1 MLKLE
6 EIINLL
12 ANDGDIK
19 ENVSLKT
26 LTTLKVGGISKY
38 VFYPKDVTSL
48 KKALTLFKKNNIN
61 YKIFGNGSNIIPS
74 DKIYDGVI
82 IKLSSLNN
90 LKIEN
95 EVIEVEAGYSL
106 MKLAKE
112 VIKLGLSG
120 LEWACGIPGTIGGAV
135 YMNAGAYKQDM
146 SFVLEKITALDE
158 NMNIVTLNKDELD
171 FSYRHSRLMEENLI
185 CLSATLKLE
194 KKDISLIEEVV
205 NKRKEKRMETQPLE
219 YPSAGSVFRNPFNDF
234 AGRLVEECNLK
245 GKQIGGAMISLKHAN
260 FIINK
265 DNATGK
271 DVLDLINL
279 AKKEVKEKFNIE
291 LKQEQELFNF
301 D

>member
-12 ANDGDIK
+12 ENDGDIK

-38 VFYPKDVTSL
+38 VFYPKNVTSL
-48 KKALTLFKKNNIN
+48 KKALTLFKETNIN

-90 LKIEN
+90 LKIN
-95 EVIEVEAGYSL
+95 DEVIEVEAGYSL

-120 LEWACGIPGTIGGAV
+120 LEWANGIPGTIGGAV

>member
-48 KKALTLFKKNNIN
+48 KKALTLFKENNIN

-90 LKIEN
+90 LKIED

>member
-12 ANDGDIK
+12 ENDGDIK

-38 VFYPKDVTSL
+38 VFYPKDVSSL
-48 KKALTLFKKNNIN
+48 KKALTLFKENNIN

-82 IKLSSLNN
+82 IKLSLLNN
-90 LKIEN
+90 LKIED
-95 EVIEVEAGYSL
+95 EIVEVEAGYSL
-106 MKLAKE
+106 MKLAKD

-120 LEWACGIPGTIGGAV
+120 LEWANGIPGTIGGAV

-219 YPSAGSVFRNPFNDF
+219 YPSAGSVFRNPKDDF
-234 AGRLVEECNLK
+234 AGRLIEECNLK
-245 GKQIGGAMISLKHAN
+245 GKQIGGAMISSKHAN

-265 DNATGK
+265 NNATGE
-271 DVLDLINL
+271 DVLNLINL
-279 AKKEVKEKFNIE
+279 AKKEVKEKFDIE

>member
-48 KKALTLFKKNNIN
+48 KKALTLFKENNIN

-90 LKIEN
+90 LKIN
-95 EVIEVEAGYSL
+95 DEVIEVEAGYSL

-146 SFVLEKITALDE
+146 SFVLEKITVLDE

>member
-48 KKALTLFKKNNIN
+48 KKALTLFKENNIN

-90 LKIEN
+90 LKIN
-95 EVIEVEAGYSL
+95 DEVIEVEAGYSL

-120 LEWACGIPGTIGGAV
+120 LEWANGIPGTIGGAV

>member
-12 ANDGDIK
+12 ENDGDIK

-48 KKALTLFKKNNIN
+48 KKALTLFKENNIN

-90 LKIEN
+90 LKTN
-95 EVIEVEAGYSL
+95 DEVIEVEAGYSL

-120 LEWACGIPGTIGGAV
+120 LEWANGIPGTIGGAV

>member
-38 VFYPKDVTSL
+38 VFYPKNVTSL
-48 KKALTLFKKNNIN
+48 KKALTLFKENSIN

-90 LKIEN
+90 LKIN
-95 EVIEVEAGYSL
+95 DEVIEVEAGYSL

-120 LEWACGIPGTIGGAV
+120 LEWANGIPGTIGGAV

>member
-12 ANDGDIK
+12 ENDGDIK

-48 KKALTLFKKNNIN
+48 KKALTLFKENNIN

-90 LKIEN
+90 LKTN
-95 EVIEVEAGYSL
+95 DEVIEVEAGYSL

-120 LEWACGIPGTIGGAV
+120 LEWANGIPGTIGGAV

-219 YPSAGSVFRNPFNDF
+219 YPSAGSVFRNPLNDF

>member
-12 ANDGDIK
+12 ENDGDIK

-48 KKALTLFKKNNIN
+48 KKALTLFKENNIN

-90 LKIEN
+90 LKIED

-146 SFVLEKITALDE
+146 SFVLEKITVLDE

-279 AKKEVKEKFNIE
+279 AKKEVKEKVNIE

>member
-12 ANDGDIK
+12 ENDGDIK

-48 KKALTLFKKNNIN
+48 KKALTLFKENNIN

-90 LKIEN
+90 LKIED

-146 SFVLEKITALDE
+146 SFVLEKITVLDE

-234 AGRLVEECNLK
+234 AGRLVEKCNLK

>member
-12 ANDGDIK
+12 ENDGDIK

-48 KKALTLFKKNNIN
+48 KKALTLFKENNIN

-90 LKIEN
+90 LKTN
-95 EVIEVEAGYSL
+95 DEVIEVEAGYSL

-120 LEWACGIPGTIGGAV
+120 LEWANGIPGTIGGAV

-146 SFVLEKITALDE
+146 SFVLEKITVLDE

>member
-12 ANDGDIK
+12 ENDGDIK

-48 KKALTLFKKNNIN
+48 KKALTLFKENNIN

-90 LKIEN
+90 LKIED
-95 EVIEVEAGYSL
+95 ELIEVEAGYSL

-146 SFVLEKITALDE
+146 SFVLEKITVLDE

>member
-12 ANDGDIK
+12 ENDGDIK

-38 VFYPKDVTSL
+38 VFYPKYVTSL
-48 KKALTLFKKNNIN
+48 KKALTLFKENNIN

-90 LKIEN
+90 LKIN
-95 EVIEVEAGYSL
+95 DEVIEVEAGYSL

-120 LEWACGIPGTIGGAV
+120 LEWANGIPGTIGGAV

-146 SFVLEKITALDE
+146 SFVLEKITVLDE

>member
-12 ANDGDIK
+12 ENDGDIK

-48 KKALTLFKKNNIN
+48 KKALTLFKENNIN

-90 LKIEN
+90 LKTN
-95 EVIEVEAGYSL
+95 DEVIEVEAGYSL

>member
-12 ANDGDIK
+12 ENDGDIK

-48 KKALTLFKKNNIN
+48 KKALTLFKENNIN

-90 LKIEN
+90 LKIN
-95 EVIEVEAGYSL
+95 DEVIEVEAGYSL

-120 LEWACGIPGTIGGAV
+120 LEWANGIPGTIGGAV

-219 YPSAGSVFRNPFNDF
+219 YPSAGSVFRNPLNDF

>member
-12 ANDGDIK
+12 ENYGDIK

-90 LKIEN
+90 LKIED

>member
-12 ANDGDIK
+12 ENDGDIK
-19 ENVSLKT
+19 ENISLKT

-82 IKLSSLNN
+82 IKLSLLNN
-90 LKIEN
+90 LKIED

-120 LEWACGIPGTIGGAV
+120 LEWANGIPGTIGGAV

>member
-48 KKALTLFKKNNIN
+48 KKALTLFKENNIN

-90 LKIEN
+90 LKIED

-279 AKKEVKEKFNIE
+279 AKKEVKKKFNIE

>member
-48 KKALTLFKKNNIN
+48 KKALTLFKENNIN

-90 LKIEN
+90 LKIED

-120 LEWACGIPGTIGGAV
+120 LEWANGIPGTIGGAV

>member
-12 ANDGDIK
+12 ENDGDIK

-48 KKALTLFKKNNIN
+48 KKALTLFKENNIN

-90 LKIEN
+90 LKIED

-120 LEWACGIPGTIGGAV
+120 LEWANGIPGTIGGAV

>member
-12 ANDGDIK
+12 ENDGDIK

-48 KKALTLFKKNNIN
+48 KKALTLFKENNIN

-90 LKIEN
+90 LKIED

-135 YMNAGAYKQDM
+135 YMNVGAYKQDM

>member
-12 ANDGDIK
+12 ENDGDIK

-38 VFYPKDVTSL
+38 VFYPKNVTSL
-48 KKALTLFKKNNIN
+48 KKALTLFKENNIN

-90 LKIEN
+90 LKIN
-95 EVIEVEAGYSL
+95 DEVIEVEAGYSL

-120 LEWACGIPGTIGGAV
+120 LEWANGIPGTIGGAV

-245 GKQIGGAMISLKHAN
+245 GKQIGEAMISLKHAN

>member
-12 ANDGDIK
+12 ENYGDIK

-90 LKIEN
+90 LKIED

-194 KKDISLIEEVV
+194 NKDISLIEEVV

>member
-12 ANDGDIK
+12 ENDGDIK

-90 LKIEN
+90 LKIN
-95 EVIEVEAGYSL
+95 DEVIEVEAGYSL

-120 LEWACGIPGTIGGAV
+120 LEWANGIPGTIGGAV

>member
-90 LKIEN
+90 LKIED

-120 LEWACGIPGTIGGAV
+120 LEWANSIPGTIAGAV
-135 YMNAGAYKQDM
+135 YMNDGAYKQDM

>member
-12 ANDGDIK
+12 ENDGDIK

-48 KKALTLFKKNNIN
+48 KKALTLFKENNIN

-90 LKIEN
+90 LKIN
-95 EVIEVEAGYSL
+95 DEVIEVEAGYSL

-120 LEWACGIPGTIGGAV
+120 LEWANGIPGTIGGAV

-146 SFVLEKITALDE
+146 SFVLEKITAFDE

-265 DNATGK
+265 DNATGN

>member
-12 ANDGDIK
+12 ENDGDIK

-38 VFYPKDVTSL
+38 VFYPKNVTSL

-90 LKIEN
+90 LKIN
-95 EVIEVEAGYSL
+95 DEVIEVEAGYSL

-120 LEWACGIPGTIGGAV
+120 LEWANGIPGTIGGAV

>member
-12 ANDGDIK
+12 ENDGDIK

-38 VFYPKDVTSL
+38 VFYPKNVTSL
-48 KKALTLFKKNNIN
+48 KKALTLFKENNIN

-90 LKIEN
+90 LKIED

-120 LEWACGIPGTIGGAV
+120 LEWANGIPGTIGGAV

-146 SFVLEKITALDE
+146 SFVLEKITVLDE

>member
-12 ANDGDIK
+12 ENDGDIK

-38 VFYPKDVTSL
+38 VFYPKNVTSL
-48 KKALTLFKKNNIN
+48 KKALTLFKENNIN

-90 LKIEN
+90 LKIN
-95 EVIEVEAGYSL
+95 DEVIEVEAGYSL

-120 LEWACGIPGTIGGAV
+120 LEWANGIPGTIGGAV
-135 YMNAGAYKQDM
+135 NMNAGAYKQDM

>member
-12 ANDGDIK
+12 ENDGDIK

-38 VFYPKDVTSL
+38 VFYPKNVTSL
-48 KKALTLFKKNNIN
+48 KKALTLFKENNIN

-90 LKIEN
+90 LKIN
-95 EVIEVEAGYSL
+95 DEVIEVEAGYSL

-120 LEWACGIPGTIGGAV
+120 LEWANSIPGTIGGAV

>member
-12 ANDGDIK
+12 ENDGDIK

-48 KKALTLFKKNNIN
+48 KKALTLFKENNIN

-90 LKIEN
+90 LKTN
-95 EVIEVEAGYSL
+95 DEVIEVEAGYSL

-120 LEWACGIPGTIGGAV
+120 LEWVNGIPGTIGGAV

>member
-12 ANDGDIK
+12 ENDGDIK

-48 KKALTLFKKNNIN
+48 KKALTLFKENNIN

-90 LKIEN
+90 LKIN
-95 EVIEVEAGYSL
+95 DEVIEVEAGYSL

-120 LEWACGIPGTIGGAV
+120 LEWANGIPGTIGGAV

-234 AGRLVEECNLK
+234 AGRLVEKCNLK

-265 DNATGK
+265 DNATGN

>member
-12 ANDGDIK
+12 ENDGDIK

-48 KKALTLFKKNNIN
+48 KKALTLFKENNIN

-90 LKIEN
+90 LKIN
-95 EVIEVEAGYSL
+95 DEVIEVEAGYSL

-120 LEWACGIPGTIGGAV
+120 LEWANGIPGTIGGAV

-265 DNATGK
+265 DNATGN

>member
-1 MLKLE
+1 
-6 EIINLL
+6 
-12 ANDGDIK
+12 
-19 ENVSLKT
+19 
-26 LTTLKVGGISKY
+26 
-38 VFYPKDVTSL
+38 
-48 KKALTLFKKNNIN
+48 
-61 YKIFGNGSNIIPS
+61 
-74 DKIYDGVI
+74 
-82 IKLSSLNN
+82 
-90 LKIEN
+90 
-95 EVIEVEAGYSL
+95 

-120 LEWACGIPGTIGGAV
+120 LEWANGIPGTIGGAV

-265 DNATGK
+265 DNATGN

-279 AKKEVKEKFNIE
+279 AKKEVKEK
-291 LKQEQELFNF
+291 
-301 D
+301 

>member
-48 KKALTLFKKNNIN
+48 KKALTLFKENNIN

-90 LKIEN
+90 LKIED

-120 LEWACGIPGTIGGAV
+120 LEWANGIPGTIGGAV

-146 SFVLEKITALDE
+146 SFVLEKITVLDE

>member
-12 ANDGDIK
+12 ENDGDIK

-48 KKALTLFKKNNIN
+48 KKALTLFKENNIN

-90 LKIEN
+90 LKIN
-95 EVIEVEAGYSL
+95 DEVIEVEAGYSL

-120 LEWACGIPGTIGGAV
+120 LEWANGIPGTIGGAV

-245 GKQIGGAMISLKHAN
+245 TVLNGGKISNIYDIKNKVILMYN
-260 FIINK
+260 NK
-265 DNATGK
+265 D
-271 DVLDLINL
+271 L
-279 AKKEVKEKFNIE
+279 AIYEVDGET
-291 LKQEQELFNF
+291 LKPYVMF
-301 D
+301 

>member
-48 KKALTLFKKNNIN
+48 KKALTLFKENNIN

-90 LKIEN
+90 LKIED

-171 FSYRHSRLMEENLI
+171 FSYRHSRLMKENLI

>member
-12 ANDGDIK
+12 ENDGDIK

-38 VFYPKDVTSL
+38 VFYPKNVTSL
-48 KKALTLFKKNNIN
+48 KKALTLFKENNIN

-82 IKLSSLNN
+82 IKLSSFNN
-90 LKIEN
+90 LKIN
-95 EVIEVEAGYSL
+95 DEVIEVEAGYSL

-120 LEWACGIPGTIGGAV
+120 LEWANGIPGTIGGAV